1 MDKQKILK
9 GKWILVVD
17 DEEDILQL
25 VYELLE
31 MCKID
36 TASSYE
42 EAKELLGERSF
53 DFVIV
58 AFALFLVI
66 RQMNKL
72 RKPAPAAT
80 PTTKE
85 CPYCFTM
92 IPIPATRC
100 PHCTS
105 QLEEEGGA

>member
-1 MDKQKILK
+1 MDTQKILK

-42 EAKELLGERSF
+42 QGKALLEKNQYHAGDSRTSW
-53 DFVIV
+53 
-58 AFALFLVI
+58 ASGA
-66 RQMNKL
+66 
-72 RKPAPAAT
+72 
-80 PTTKE
+80 
-85 CPYCFTM
+85 M
-92 IPIPATRC
+92 ICWT
-100 PHCTS
+100 
-105 QLEEEGGA
+105 